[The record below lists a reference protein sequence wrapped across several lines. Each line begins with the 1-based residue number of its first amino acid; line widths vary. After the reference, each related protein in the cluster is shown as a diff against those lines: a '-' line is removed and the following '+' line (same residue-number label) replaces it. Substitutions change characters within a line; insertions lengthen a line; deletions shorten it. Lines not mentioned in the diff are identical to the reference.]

1 MADNQPT
8 NVPAVDDTNPAD
20 DVSQQPVNGNV
31 ADTTVNT
38 DGANSNADVN
48 AQDVDVLGKYFKSQ
62 GIQADFDN
70 LNEAKLIEL
79 VDGLSKEDF
88 VKIAKHNISLKKA
101 VSKVANDAQNNQIP
115 NAPAPEQ
122 PIVNSSNSSQVEPPV
137 QPQPVQAPAD
147 LDMRDALL
155 LRGAV
160 KEAYP
165 ELADVV
171 ADNTL
176 FKKAKE
182 EGVQF
187 KSPSGDINLTGI
199 MKFAEREN
207 ELAVLKKKVAD
218 FEKNKAANAPTVDAT
233 QQMLQDS
240 NTKMTM
246 DLAEQLLYMPN
257 HERHQEAKEFITN
270 NNPLVKK

>member
-20 DVSQQPVNGNV
+20 DVSQQPVDGNV
-31 ADTTVNT
+31 ADNTVNT
-38 DGANSNADVN
+38 DGANSNIE

-70 LNEAKLIEL
+70 LDEGKLIEL

-115 NAPAPEQ
+115 NAPAHEQ

-137 QPQPVQAPAD
+137 QPQPVQPPAD

-187 KSPSGDINLTGI
+187 KSPTGDINLTGI

-218 FEKNKAANAPTVDAT
+218 FEKNKAANAPIVDAT

-240 NTKMTM
+240 SAKMTM

-257 HERHQEAKEFITN
+257 HPRHQEAREFITN

>member
-31 ADTTVNT
+31 ADNTVNT
-38 DGANSNADVN
+38 DGANSNIE

-70 LNEAKLIEL
+70 LDETRLIEL

-187 KSPSGDINLTGI
+187 KSPTGDINLAGI

-240 NTKMTM
+240 SAKMTM

-257 HERHQEAKEFITN
+257 HERHQEAREFITN